1 MHLLRHWL
9 AVVCIGLPGAAAAA
23 TPPPDAAAF
32 GLVPQVSHVA
42 LAPGGRYV
50 SWADQSGSPSVVIF
64 DFDAGQVVRRVA
76 LTGGLKL
83 RTAMWADDQVVVL
96 GVSVTATAKYT
107 NGRRYEFLRYLTINR
122 ETGATGMLLA
132 EGHSWVT
139 GSRLLGRS
147 ASGNGTLVMSV
158 YDYDPNFVRSETG
171 TRIHYKDRD
180 DGSAYTTFE
189 VSAHT
194 GEARR
199 LFRGSPFT
207 VDWLL
212 DSTGNVVARM
222 DRQAPGERR
231 VVLARRGNE
240 FIEIG
245 TSGDSALDMEAVSAD
260 GKSILAVTSNGG
272 ERVRLWSIPLDGSG
286 MTVLREDPKADV
298 ADVLTDRYDGKP
310 LAVLFGSGDQR
321 TEWLDATTGK
331 RVASLAKALRAPHVT
346 PIDRSADGKRVLYR
360 TGGPSTPQSYYL
372 VDYGTGKAE
381 VIGEAYPRLAGVKL
395 GEVRFIDYAARDG
408 TPIPAFLTLPPQ
420 PDGAPAPTGP
430 RPLVVLPHGGPEAN
444 DDFDFDWWAQFLA
457 SRGYVVLQ
465 PQFRGSTG
473 FGEAHRLAGYRQ
485 WGKLMQDDISFG
497 VAAMVSQGIADPQR
511 VCIVGASYG
520 GYAALA
526 GAAFTPDLYTCAISV
541 AGVSDLS
548 RMIGYVTSQVGRSS
562 DSVEYWRDH
571 IGEPGTPAV
580 VATSPINSIA
590 TIRAPILLL
599 HGENDTVVPLD
610 QSQRMANA
618 LKAAGKPHVFKVLPG
633 EDHWLSGSAT
643 RLRMLQEI
651 DGFLARYLKP
661 ATP

>member
-1 MHLLRHWL
+1 MRMLHRWL
-9 AVVCIGLPGAAAAA
+9 AVVWIVVPCTAAAAA
-23 TPPPDAAAF
+23 PPPDAAAF

-83 RTAMWADDQVVVL
+83 RTAMWADDRVVVL
-96 GVSVTATAKYT
+96 GVSVTATARFT
-107 NGRRYEFLRYLTINR
+107 NGRRYEFLRYLTIDR
-122 ETGATGMLLA
+122 ETGATGMLLT
-132 EGHSWVT
+132 EGRTWVT

-147 ASGNGTLVMSV
+147 ASGNGNLVMSV
-158 YDYDPNFVRSETG
+158 YDFDPTLVRAETG
-171 TRIHYKDRD
+171 TRIRDKGRD
-180 DGSAYTTFE
+180 DGQAYTAFE

-194 GEARR
+194 GEVRR

-207 VDWLL
+207 IDWLL
-212 DSTGNVVARM
+212 DASGNIVARL
-222 DRQAPGERR
+222 DRQSPGERR
-231 VVLARRGNE
+231 IVLARRGNE
-240 FIEIG
+240 FVEIG

-272 ERVRLWSIPLDGSG
+272 ERVKLWSIPLDGSG
-286 MTVLREDPKADV
+286 MTVLRENPQADV
-298 ADVLTDRYDGKP
+298 ADVLTDPFDGKA
-310 LAVLFGSGDQR
+310 LAVIYNGGDQPV
-321 TEWLDATTGK
+321 EWLDATAGK
-331 RVASLAKALRAPHVT
+331 RTAALARALKAPRVT
-346 PIDRSADGKRVLYR
+346 PIDRSADGKRVLYSIS
-360 TGGPSTPQSYYL
+360 GPSTPRSYYL
-372 VDYGTGKAE
+372 VDYATGKAE
-381 VIGEAYPRLAGVKL
+381 VVGESYPRLSGVAL
-395 GEVRFIDYAARDG
+395 GEVRQVDYAARDG
-408 TPIPAFLTLPPQ
+408 TRIPAYLTLPPQ
-420 PDGAPAPTGP
+420 PAGTAAASGP

-444 DDFDFDWWAQFLA
+444 DDFGFDWWAQFLA

-485 WGKLMQDDISFG
+485 WGKRMQDDVSDG
-497 VAAMVSQGIADPQR
+497 VKAMVSQGIADPQR

-526 GAAFTPDLYTCAISV
+526 GAAFTPELYACAISV
-541 AGVSDLS
+541 AGISDLS
-548 RMIGYVTSQVGRSS
+548 RLIGYVTSQVGRGS

-571 IGEPGTPAV
+571 IGQPGTPAV

-599 HGENDTVVPLD
+599 HGADDTVVPLD
-610 QSQRMANA
+610 QSQRMADA

-661 ATP
+661 AAP